1 MSTLKVDSLVNG
13 GKTIDFTYNA
23 KVSNGTLKKEY
34 YEQST
39 EPAYPCDGALWFNTS
54 DDTFHTYANGG
65 WYATT
70 VTLPPTVFG
79 DRGIFG
85 GLYIS
90 GNVIDYIS
98 IPTTGNAIDFGDL
111 STANRADAGTV
122 SSGSR
127 GVFGGGLDGFD
138 AYTNIID
145 YITISTPSNATDFG
159 DLTAAAEAVAGAS
172 NGTRGLF
179 AGGYAGGGS
188 ANALNTIQYI
198 TIATTGNATDFG
210 DLIGNRSKPA
220 GCSSALYGIFAGG
233 YNGSYH
239 SNIDYVTIATTGN
252 AQDFGDLTLARYQ
265 AAGGSNGVRGL
276 IGGGWGTS
284 DGTSA
289 YADRID
295 YITMATPGNA
305 TDFGNLTARRWG
317 LAGAANQ
324 TRMTFAGGYFH
335 PTTYNTIDYITIAN
349 TGNATDFGDLTV
361 ARYKVD
367 GLSGN

>member
-1 MSTLKVDSLVNG
+1 MSTLKVDSIENSGSAVNFPNNVQAG
-13 GKTIDFTYNA
+13 DGFA
-23 KVSNGTLKKEY
+23 KREY
-34 YEQST
+34 TSSAT
-39 EPAYPCDGALWFNTS
+39 APSGANNGALWW
-54 DDTFHTYANGG
+54 DTANAELNLKIAGF
-65 WYATT
+65 WYGVDTT
-70 VTLPPTVFG
+70 APPTSFG

-85 GLYIS
+85 GKYIS

-111 STANRADAGTV
+111 STTDRADAGTV

-138 AYTNIID
+138 AYTDIID
-145 YITISTPSNATDFG
+145 YITISTPGNATDFG
-159 DLTAAAEAVAGAS
+159 NLAAAAEGVTGAS
-172 NGTRGLF
+172 DGTRGLF
-179 AGGYAGGGS
+179 AGGYAGGGA

-210 DLIGNRSKPA
+210 DLTGNRNKPA

-239 SNIDYVTIATTGN
+239 ATIDYVTIATTGN

-284 DGTSA
+284 DGTSG

-317 LAGAANQ
+317 LAGAANA
-324 TRMTFAGGYFH
+324 TRMTFAGGRFP
-335 PTTYNTIDYITIAN
+335 PTTYNTIDYITIST

-361 ARYKVD
+361 ARFNVD
-367 GLSGN
+367 GLSGT